1 MFSAGCGDGGCTG
14 GAVLRAGQS
23 QAGEVT
29 SALQLPVTVCRFMAV
44 IFPVFCLLNILHFFL
59 GLSGGNLFTDWA
71 TMAASL
77 LGPQRD
83 AVVVVCWTSKINGL
97 LVMLPGCWCLD
108 RICAVDCG
116 ALYLTPGISGKRGGP
131 ALEGSYRG
139 CRGDMYGEATQDG
152 CSLASCPSAAWPV
165 PALLT

>member
-1 MFSAGCGDGGCTG
+1 MHRRCGPAG
-14 GAVLRAGQS
+14 RAES

-83 AVVVVCWTSKINGL
+83 AVVVVCWTSKING
-97 LVMLPGCWCLD
+97 PSEHLD
-108 RICAVDCG
+108 
-116 ALYLTPGISGKRGGP
+116 Y
-131 ALEGSYRG
+131 
-139 CRGDMYGEATQDG
+139 
-152 CSLASCPSAAWPV
+152 W
-165 PALLT
+165 